1 MLLATQNKPLVNV
14 PSGLGRFQRPTILA
28 LGEKTNMAVFSNSQ
42 IKFSWFVR
50 NVATKPLYLS
60 LLFLPIPIIGLVAE
74 YFFDMAF
81 SRSGAVLVCVAIFCV
96 YTNHFLSV
104 EADNVKSAMQAAHK
118 VGSTEQEI
126 LQRMNP
132 AIQGEARIKGAENLY
147 ALILASK
154 EELPKLTD
162 ANEKL
167 VKVEF
172 LAGVFGTLIWGF
184 GDLIPY

>member
-1 MLLATQNKPLVNV
+1 
-14 PSGLGRFQRPTILA
+14 
-28 LGEKTNMAVFSNSQ
+28 MAVFLNSQ

-50 NVATKPLYLS
+50 NIAIKPLYLT
-60 LLFLPIPIIGLVAE
+60 LFFLPIPLIGLVAE

-81 SRSGAVLVCVAIFCV
+81 ARSGAVLVCVAIFCV

-104 EADNVKSAMQAAHK
+104 EADNVKSAMQAAYK
-118 VGSTEQEI
+118 LGSTQQEI
-126 LQRMNP
+126 FQRMNSV
-132 AIQGEARIKGAENLY
+132 IQGEARIKGAANLY
-147 ALILASK
+147 ALIEALK

-167 VKVEF
+167 VNVEF

-184 GDLIPY
+184 GDLLPY